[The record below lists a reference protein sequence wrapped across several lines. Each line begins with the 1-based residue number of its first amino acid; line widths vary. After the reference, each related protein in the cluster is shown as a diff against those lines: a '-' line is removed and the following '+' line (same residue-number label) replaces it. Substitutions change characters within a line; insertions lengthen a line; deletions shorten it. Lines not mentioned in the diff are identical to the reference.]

1 MQLRQVTNL
10 LKDIQII
17 GMECGGRGR
26 GVYGDESKLDE
37 FQRYKLDLN
46 EMLVKIKGDIKTQKG
61 LENRVGTSTESI
73 KLKRRIKNNLKEA
86 KRLCAK
92 LEAAYDENQ
101 RDLDNGE
108 TFLSEEEVASRQEL
122 VSLMSQDLEYT
133 QNEFEPKTTRSPE
146 LSGHTFNLAKTA
158 RENRKKK
165 IDQGLI
171 SSEPQPLTS
180 KQQQFIQE
188 SIQRDIDLDNKLIA
202 IKQGVMVLGQIA
214 NDINNELEVQD
225 VMLDEVEH
233 KMENVTDKLETRN
246 GEIKRLLESSGG
258 ASRWCPALILCVIL
272 MACIGYVYNA
282 FLAK

>member
-1 MQLRQVTNL
+1 LSS
-10 LKDIQII
+10 
-17 GMECGGRGR
+17 
-26 GVYGDESKLDE
+26 DE
-37 FQRYKLDLN
+37 
-46 EMLVKIKGDIKTQKG
+46 I
-61 LENRVGTSTESI
+61 
-73 KLKRRIKNNLKEA
+73 
-86 KRLCAK
+86 
-92 LEAAYDENQ
+92 AA
-101 RDLDNGE
+101 
-108 TFLSEEEVASRQEL
+108 RQEL

-202 IKQGVMVLGQIA
+202 IKQGVMVLGAIA
-214 NDINNELEVQD
+214 SDINHELEVQD

-246 GEIKRLLESSGG
+246 NEIKKLLESSGG
-258 ASRWCPALILCVIL
+258 ASRWCPALVLCVIL

-282 FLAK
+282 FIAK